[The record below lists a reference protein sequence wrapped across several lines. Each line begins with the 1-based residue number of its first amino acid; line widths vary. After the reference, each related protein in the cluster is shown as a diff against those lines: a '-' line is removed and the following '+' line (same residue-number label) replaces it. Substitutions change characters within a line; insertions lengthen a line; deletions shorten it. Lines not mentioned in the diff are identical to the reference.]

1 MSIDIKEAA
10 PVNNLTSLYE
20 RDYYGW
26 IERNVHAI
34 REGRVQEV
42 DWANVAEELEDI
54 GKSEK
59 RALRSQLARLIAHL
73 LEWAYQAQRRP
84 TSQNSWRATIKH
96 ARESI
101 NEILDESPSLRPQL
115 PRMVPAGYRD
125 ALAQVLEETGLP
137 EHTFPAAGPW
147 NLAQMMGEDFW
158 PEQ

>member
-1 MSIDIKEAA
+1 MSLTVKEAA
-10 PVNNLTSLYE
+10 PVDSLSSLYE
-20 RDYYGW
+20 RDYYEW

-42 DWANVAEELEDI
+42 DWSNVAEELEDM

-73 LEWAYQAQRRP
+73 LKWAYQTKRRP

-115 PRMVPAGYRD
+115 PQMVPAGYRD

-137 EHTFPAAGPW
+137 EQTFPATCPW
-147 NLAQMMGEDFW
+147 NLEQMVAEDFW

>member
-1 MSIDIKEAA
+1 MSFSNKHTASADS
-10 PVNNLTSLYE
+10 LTSLYE

-26 IERNVHAI
+26 IKWNVDAI

-42 DWANVAEELEDI
+42 DWANVAEELDDM

-73 LEWAYQAQRRP
+73 LKWAYQPERRP

-115 PRMVPAGYRD
+115 PQMVPAGYRD
-125 ALAQVLEETGLP
+125 GLAQVLGETGLP
-137 EHTFPAAGPW
+137 EQTFPAACPW
-147 NLAQMMGEDFW
+147 SLEQILAGDFW
-158 PEQ
+158 PRQ